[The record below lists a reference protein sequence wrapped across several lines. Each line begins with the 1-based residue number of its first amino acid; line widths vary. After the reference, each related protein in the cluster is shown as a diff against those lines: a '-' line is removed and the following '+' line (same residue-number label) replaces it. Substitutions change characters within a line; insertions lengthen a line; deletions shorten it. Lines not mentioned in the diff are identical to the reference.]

1 MAKVVKAAPRRA
13 PLHQSECNS
22 AMAQSLLTAGD
33 PFALWPRM
41 PMTIIRNI
49 GQFIGI
55 RCTLCDENR
64 AVPVKTNANEFN
76 WFCIDCTLLVSGLSG
91 PEQRRRTSV
100 GSIVTVGTDFSGRS
114 VD

>member
-1 MAKVVKAAPRRA
+1 
-13 PLHQSECNS
+13 
-22 AMAQSLLTAGD
+22 MAQSLLTAGD
-33 PFALWPRM
+33 PFALLPRL
-41 PMTIIRNI
+41 PMTVIRI
-49 GQFIGI
+49 MGQFIGI
-55 RCTLCDENR
+55 RCTLCDEKR

-100 GSIVTVGTDFSGRS
+100 DSIVTVGTDFSGRS